1 MVGFANKLCILNS
14 IGTCERQ
21 NQFQMTLGFSIGVLY
36 THKCQ
41 FGCGIL
47 KMAGSKM
54 QDFFPKIDMLEGNCF
69 KTILW
74 WMMVSQ
80 KVPKSHFQSQFS
92 MSKIKGIFSKKKYL
106 RLSI

>member
-1 MVGFANKLCILNS
+1 
-14 IGTCERQ
+14 
-21 NQFQMTLGFSIGVLY
+21 MTLGFSIGVLY

-69 KTILW
+69 KTIL
-74 WMMVSQ
+74 
-80 KVPKSHFQSQFS
+80 
-92 MSKIKGIFSKKKYL
+92 
-106 RLSI
+106 